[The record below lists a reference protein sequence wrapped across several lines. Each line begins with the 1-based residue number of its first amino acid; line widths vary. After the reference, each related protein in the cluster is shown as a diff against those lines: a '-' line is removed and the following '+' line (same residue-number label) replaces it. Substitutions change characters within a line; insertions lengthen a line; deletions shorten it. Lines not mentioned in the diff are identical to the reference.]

1 MKRFLTTH
9 GNIILAFV
17 FIAAFSLN
25 AVSQDN
31 KKHIKVVTV
40 IDGEKAEL
48 DTVIDN
54 GTVLIWN
61 GDTISKGNET
71 IVKANSE
78 ADFDID
84 VIEGAEGKV
93 VVMKSGE
100 NTAPGSY
107 TYKINGDSLSVVTFE
122 ALGDSD
128 FDKDINV
135 KVIGFNDDE
144 MKMHHHRNVIDLSDP
159 GIISYE
165 KKELKNGTEKI
176 TIVRKKP
183 VERLPEANEQ
193 VIIMRSGDWMPKQ
206 AKHKGRVKTIKV
218 VSGDDGNM
226 KIYENGKVMHYKE
239 GKKEGEFISDDGKR
253 IRIKKTKSK
262 KGNAMQLKVEV
273 EEEK

>member
-1 MKRFLTTH
+1 MKRFLTTN

-17 FIAAFSLN
+17 FITAFSLN
-25 AVSQDN
+25 AVSQNN

-54 GTVLIWN
+54 GTVLVWN
-61 GDTISKGNET
+61 GDTISNGNET
-71 IVKANSE
+71 MWMANSDS
-78 ADFDID
+78 DFDID
-84 VIEGAEGKV
+84 VIEGANGKT

-100 NTAPGSY
+100 NTSAGSY
-107 TYKINGDSLSVVTFE
+107 TYKINGDSVAVVSFE
-122 ALGDSD
+122 ALDDSD

-135 KVIGFNDDE
+135 KVVGVNDDG
-144 MKMHHHRNVIDLSDP
+144 MMMLHHRNIIDLSDP

-183 VERLPEANEQ
+183 VEKSPETNEQ
-193 VIIMRSGDWMPKQ
+193 VIIMRGGDCMPMQ
-206 AKHKGRVKTIKV
+206 AKHKGRAKTIKV
-218 VSGDDGNM
+218 VSSDDGNV
-226 KIYENGKVMHYKE
+226 KIFENGKVMHYKE
-239 GKKEGEFISDDGKR
+239 GEKEGEFISDDGKT

-262 KGNAMQLKVEV
+262 KGNATQLKVKV